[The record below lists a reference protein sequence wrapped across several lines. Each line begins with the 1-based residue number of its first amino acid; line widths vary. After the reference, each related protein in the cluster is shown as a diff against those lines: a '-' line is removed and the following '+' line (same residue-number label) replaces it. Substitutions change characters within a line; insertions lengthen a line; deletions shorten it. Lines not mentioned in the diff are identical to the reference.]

1 MTKKTLD
8 EIIDEALKD
17 VPEFPNYSV
26 AELAEITDER
36 WLPSRWHVEIL
47 EARGVVEHL
56 EQGREKLRRLK
67 QQHLQQQQQH
77 LYRRRE

>member
-8 EIIDEALKD
+8 EIIEDALED
-17 VPEFPNYSV
+17 VPEFPNYSA

-36 WLPSRWHVEIL
+36 WPPSRWHVEIL

-67 QQHLQQQQQH
+67 EEFQ
-77 LYRRRE
+77 